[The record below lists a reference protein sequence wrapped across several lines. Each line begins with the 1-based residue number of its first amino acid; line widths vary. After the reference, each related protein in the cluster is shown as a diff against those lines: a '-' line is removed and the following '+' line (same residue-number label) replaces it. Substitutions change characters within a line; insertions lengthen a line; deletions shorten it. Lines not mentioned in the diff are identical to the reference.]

1 MNLQKLCSGRGEL
14 KASPGHQGPGL
25 SRALLSYLTL
35 LLLQQDR
42 FFLFYCSSEKVG
54 ERQKMVK
61 WKNAALA
68 PVPEQGSS
76 AARRGLGEP
85 GGAVTSGAAA
95 GLPPTAQHAGSTA
108 RQLSAPPRA
117 SRQTPRPLS
126 GLALPLRGIFPSG
139 PGAAGHQAALCP
151 RPAPAGPA

>member
-25 SRALLSYLTL
+25 PWALLSYLTL

-54 ERQKMVK
+54 ERHKTVK
-61 WKNAALA
+61 RKNATQA
-68 PVPEQGSS
+68 PVPELGSS

-95 GLPPTAQHAGSTA
+95 GLPPTAQRAGSTA
-108 RQLSAPPRA
+108 QQLSAPSRA
-117 SRQTPRPLS
+117 SRQTPRLLS
-126 GLALPLRGIFPSG
+126 GLAPHLRGIFPPG

-151 RPAPAGPA
+151 CPAPAGPA